1 MMLPSATCG
10 LEMNNMLGAFKQSC
24 AEEVYKYASRIE
36 TCIPESGDSV
46 SPALNSEDKETEEDM
61 IQEQR
66 GLEWNI
72 ILIDS

>member
-1 MMLPSATCG
+1 
-10 LEMNNMLGAFKQSC
+10 
-24 AEEVYKYASRIE
+24 VYKYASRIE